1 MLESKCF
8 SVQKYIMQTFTVF
21 FHHSTLS
28 LISSLL
34 LLRFFFWT
42 LSGCHRVSFGNT
54 HERKQYPESCKLI
67 NIKVDSPLHA
77 CISSEP
83 WKIASPLLM
92 KPGEAETFTT
102 GRY

>member
-8 SVQKYIMQTFTVF
+8 SVQKYIMQRIKLRQLIKSKF
-21 FHHSTLS
+21 F
-28 LISSLL
+28 SLL